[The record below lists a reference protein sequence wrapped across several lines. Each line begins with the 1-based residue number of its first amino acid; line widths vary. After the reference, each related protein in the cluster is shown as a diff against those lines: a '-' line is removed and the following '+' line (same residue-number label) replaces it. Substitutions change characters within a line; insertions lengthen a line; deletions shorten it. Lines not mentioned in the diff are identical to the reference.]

1 MHLAKVIGSIVATQK
16 SNSLTGKKLMLLR
29 MISFNDTGEETHWGA
44 AEIAV
49 DLVGAGQGETVLIA
63 RGSPVRHLFPE
74 PNHVIDAVIVGIV
87 DSIERSLPERNQ

>member
-16 SNSLTGKKLMLLR
+16 IGSLTGKKLMLLR
-29 MISFNDTGEETHWGA
+29 MISFDETGEETLWGA
-44 AEIAV
+44 AEVAV

-74 PNHVIDAVIVGIV
+74 PNHGIDLVIVGIV
-87 DSIERSLPERNQ
+87 DSVER